1 MAPNNLI
8 TTENIIDENG
18 NAIAKESE
26 NLEIDK
32 SDLSKTQKIE
42 IKIFNNYSGGD
53 IRDVVIVGKLPFR
66 DNTYVIDGNNMGS
79 DYSTSMFSEGIK
91 IPEELKDKVK
101 IYYSEKDNV
110 TRDLKDS
117 NNEWVESPSD
127 FSKIKSY
134 FIDLSQ
140 LVLKLVI
147 NIHLYMK

>member
-79 DYSTSMFSEGIK
+79 DYSTSMFSEGIE
-91 IPEELKDKVK
+91 IPEELKIRWKYIIRK
-101 IYYSEKDNV
+101 
-110 TRDLKDS
+110 R
-117 NNEWVESPSD
+117 
-127 FSKIKSY
+127 
-134 FIDLSQ
+134 
-140 LVLKLVI
+140 
-147 NIHLYMK
+147 

>member
-53 IRDVVIVGKLPFR
+53 IRDVVIVGKLPLE
-66 DNTYVIDGNNMGS
+66 I
-79 DYSTSMFSEGIK
+79 
-91 IPEELKDKVK
+91 
-101 IYYSEKDNV
+101 
-110 TRDLKDS
+110 
-117 NNEWVESPSD
+117 
-127 FSKIKSY
+127 
-134 FIDLSQ
+134 
-140 LVLKLVI
+140 
-147 NIHLYMK
+147 IHM